1 MVVCSKITLLFH
13 HVLRGTRSASDKLI
27 RSFFLSFSLRCHW
40 KSIKEIVGRHVGN
53 PRKSFHAPFAR
64 TCSRVSER
72 AANDVIHLIDWR
84 RNATRSVDAKRLHL
98 ASHPTSPDRILPRTF
113 HFLWHSES
121 GRIAHRGN
129 ADAGGREREEGVT
142 SRASGSAREVAGISN
157 FTERGLTRPTRGE
170 EKLGRPSCVTSL
182 PVAKTDADGGA
193 YSVLVPL

>member
-1 MVVCSKITLLFH
+1 MCFEGPGPRVINSSARFFSPFLFDA
-13 HVLRGTRSASDKLI
+13 T
-27 RSFFLSFSLRCHW
+27 W

-98 ASHPTSPDRILPRTF
+98 ASHRILSRTF

-129 ADAGGREREEGVT
+129 ADAGGRRREEGVT

-170 EKLGRPSCVTSL
+170 EKLGRPPCVTSL